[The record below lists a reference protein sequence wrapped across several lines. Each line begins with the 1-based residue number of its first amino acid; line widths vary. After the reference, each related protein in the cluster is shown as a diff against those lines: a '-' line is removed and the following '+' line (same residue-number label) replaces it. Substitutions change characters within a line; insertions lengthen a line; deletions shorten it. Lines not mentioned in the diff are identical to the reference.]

1 MVLLLSAGLTHVW
14 GMAGCWLT
22 AASLGITQL
31 CPTCLCSSSKYLSI
45 PGKDRDAGDSKLKHA
60 KLWSFADVVSA
71 NIPLGKA
78 SHMADPRVKKWVRFP
93 TVRKYHMQSLLV
105 KEGRIGSSLQST
117 AHLVIWHLGQFSVTR
132 IHKQNM
138 AWPRP
143 ENTHNSEQS
152 GVTTYCV
159 KDLFNQWCPGEKEC
173 QFEALIYPSLFP
185 DFKWNIPHL
194 LVSICITLCYVPR
207 TSQQYSGIIL
217 PAAEGEWCPASFSF
231 LHSWWR
237 GHMGP
242 SNSKL
247 SKLKLESFSG
257 LLGIQSVQATMF
269 LAEPTN
275 DWTEANKPNRCF
287 SKMFSK
293 LPSILRILKRP
304 IHLPQIALDALV
316 FMTND
321 P

>member
-1 MVLLLSAGLTHVW
+1 MSLWVYNLGAAQRDGSSALSWAYSRVGDGWLLTNCSFTWGHSALPHLPVIFQQTD
-14 GMAGCWLT
+14 
-22 AASLGITQL
+22 
-31 CPTCLCSSSKYLSI
+31 LSI

-78 SHMADPRVKKWVRFP
+78 SHVADPRVKEWVRFP
-93 TVRKYHMQSLLV
+93 TVRKYRMQSLLV

-117 AHLVIWHLGQFSVTR
+117 AHLVIQHLGQFSVTR

-143 ENTHNSEQS
+143 ENTHNSEQN
-152 GVTTYCV
+152 GVTTYCE
-159 KDLFNQWCPGEKEC
+159 KDLFNQWCPREEEC

-185 DFKWNIPHL
+185 AFKWNIPHL
-194 LVSICITLCYVPR
+194 LVSICITLCYVPC

-231 LHSWWR
+231 LQRWWR

-247 SKLKLESFSG
+247 SKLKCGKFLRSPWYSVGTSDYVSG
-257 LLGIQSVQATMF
+257 RT
-269 LAEPTN
+269 
-275 DWTEANKPNRCF
+275 D
-287 SKMFSK
+287 
-293 LPSILRILKRP
+293 
-304 IHLPQIALDALV
+304 
-316 FMTND
+316 
-321 P
+321 